1 MMPWCC
7 RGRSLLD
14 PSRKVWFSKSR
25 LEDKISWKKPEMEK
39 MKKVKLEG
47 EAKTTKLREFNWG
60 VRDLI
65 NVRFSF

>member
-1 MMPWCC
+1 MPWCC

-14 PSRKVWFSKSR
+14 PSRKVWFSKSK

-47 EAKTTKLREFNWG
+47 EAKTTKLREFN
-60 VRDLI
+60 
-65 NVRFSF
+65 